1 MTRSM
6 LVFTRGLLTA
16 SALAAGLSLS
26 HAQTATPTAAASS
39 AKPAKPAPKPAAKP
53 AATPVPKVAAE
64 KPGPDKSGPDKKV
77 TRSTSIPATGLF
89 VGDQLSASTKSKLT
103 ELILDS
109 IGQRIEMALL
119 VPTGPWKIDGAGKGD
134 TNLTSARLQSLR
146 RFLTDRGVDPK
157 KIFVESRTDAKI
169 KTPRLDVQLI
179 TSPAND

>member
-1 MTRSM
+1 MIRS
-6 LVFTRGLLTA
+6 LFVFTRGLLMA

-26 HAQTATPTAAASS
+26 HAQTAAPASAASS
-39 AKPAKPAPKPAAKP
+39 AKPAKPAHKPAAKP

-134 TNLTSARLQSLR
+134 RDLNAARLQSLR

-157 KIFVESRTDAKI
+157 KIFVGMK
-169 KTPRLDVQLI
+169 LQV
-179 TSPAND
+179 PAVK